1 MMGSSLYPGILP
13 VSRFN
18 LVMNNYH
25 HGDLRAAL
33 LDAAGDILQEKG
45 LEGFSLRECARRAGT
60 SHAAPAHHFGD
71 TPGLLSEFAALGF
84 ERMVAMMRAARAA
97 AGPDAW
103 DQLRATGRAYIDF
116 ALANRAAFQ
125 LMFRTDRLDAGHAR
139 LRDASAA
146 AFGELRSALA
156 ALHGGDVETPRLM
169 LAWSAVHGF
178 STLLL
183 EHATDGIRQETD
195 VQRFSREMGDAVLA
209 LLKNSLAP

>member
-1 MMGSSLYPGILP
+1 
-13 VSRFN
+13 
-18 LVMNNYH
+18 MNNYH

-71 TPGLLSEFAALGF
+71 TAGLLSEFAALGF
-84 ERMVAMMRAARAA
+84 ERMVAMIVAARAA

-103 DQLRATGRAYIDF
+103 ERLRATGRAYIDF

-125 LMFRTDRLDAGHAR
+125 LMFRTDRLDASHAR
-139 LRDASAA
+139 LRAASAA
-146 AFGELRSALA
+146 AFDELRSALA
-156 ALHGGDVETPRLM
+156 ALHGGDVDTPRLM

-183 EHATDGIRQETD
+183 EHATDGIRAD
-195 VQRFSREMGDAVLA
+195 AHIVQFSRDMGNAMLA
-209 LLKNSLAP
+209 QLKASLA